1 LLEFGLLRVEFAVV
15 ELLRAKLPGKLFDE
29 LASFGSIVSGSLFSS
44 VLAFFQKSSLD
55 KASAILSSTFLV
67 SVPGEKKTDLSGPS
81 MPVESDSL
89 DDAADDKRAVAV
101 TIINKTTITL
111 FIIPT
116 IIAVFISQV
125 DNTISTFPYP
135 FLFSP
140 YG

>member
-1 LLEFGLLRVEFAVV
+1 
-15 ELLRAKLPGKLFDE
+15 
-29 LASFGSIVSGSLFSS
+29 
-44 VLAFFQKSSLD
+44 
-55 KASAILSSTFLV
+55 V

-81 MPVESDSL
+81 MPVESNLL
-89 DDAADDKRAVAV
+89 DDAAIDKRAVAV

-116 IIAVFISQV
+116 IIAVFINQV